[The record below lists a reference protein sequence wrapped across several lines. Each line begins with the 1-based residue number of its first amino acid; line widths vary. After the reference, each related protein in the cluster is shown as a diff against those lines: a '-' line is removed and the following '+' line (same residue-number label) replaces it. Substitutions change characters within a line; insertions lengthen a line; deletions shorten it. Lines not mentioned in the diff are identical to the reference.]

1 MQIYYWCPYLTNIA
15 TINAVKRSAISVKK
29 YSKKNPEVSIINS
42 SGEWLF
48 FKNNDFGIKIQSTL
62 KDINLYKYLP
72 KEGFVFSR
80 LSFSII
86 FILNF
91 FPLIFK
97 IKKNKPNF
105 LIIHL
110 LTFLPIVLSPI
121 LSKKTKII
129 LRISGYPELTPF
141 RKLLWKFFSKYLYI
155 VTTPTKLTRDYLIK
169 NKIFDKEKIKIL
181 KDPIIVVKEIN
192 KKKKENIDL
201 KNFYLSVG
209 RLTKQKNFMFLCE
222 AFKRLI
228 KENDDL
234 KLVIAGNGEDEA
246 KIRNFINKNNLQDN
260 IILPGYID
268 NIYPYFYNSK
278 GFILT
283 SLWEDPGFVL
293 VEAFFCRKLILSS
306 NSWPGPIE
314 LIRDFKNG
322 FVFENENLD
331 SFLKKFKHFNNHEN
345 IEQITLNGLKSSRK
359 FSLFS
364 HYQNL
369 NKTLSIN

>member
-192 KKKKENIDL
+192 KKKKLTSSLITKED
-201 KNFYLSVG
+201 YYVSVG
-209 RLTKQKNFMFLCE
+209 RLTNQKNHIFLIDTF
-222 AFKRLI
+222 AKNI
-228 KENDDL
+228 KEFKIK
-234 KLVIAGNGEDEA
+234 KLYIIGSGENFNILRN
-246 KIRNFINKNNLQDN
+246 KINFYKMENNIFLMGFQKNVYN
-260 IILPGYID
+260 II
-268 NIYPYFYNSK
+268 NNSS
-278 GFILT
+278 GLI
-283 SLWEDPGFVL
+283 SVASYEDPGFT
-293 VEAFFCRKLILSS
+293 LIESA
-306 NSWPGPIE
+306 
-314 LIRDFKNG
+314 
-322 FVFENENLD
+322 
-331 SFLKKFKHFNNHEN
+331 FLKKKVISSLVKNGPLEMKEFGNTGYFFEYNNETDFVKKI
-345 IEQITLNGLKSSRK
+345 IESEKANNAELIKNAFK
-359 FSLFS
+359 FSKEYSLFE
-364 HYQNL
+364 HYKNL
-369 NKTLSIN
+369 NKILF

>member
-129 LRISGYPELTPF
+129 LRISGYPELTLF

-192 KKKKENIDL
+192 KKKKLTSSLITKED
-201 KNFYLSVG
+201 YYVSVG
-209 RLTKQKNFMFLCE
+209 RLTNQKNHIFLIDTF
-222 AFKRLI
+222 AKNI
-228 KENDDL
+228 KEFKIK
-234 KLVIAGNGEDEA
+234 KLYIIGSGENFNILRN
-246 KIRNFINKNNLQDN
+246 KINFYKMENNIFLMGFQKNVYN
-260 IILPGYID
+260 II
-268 NIYPYFYNSK
+268 NNSS
-278 GFILT
+278 GLI
-283 SLWEDPGFVL
+283 SVASYEDPGFT
-293 VEAFFCRKLILSS
+293 LIESA
-306 NSWPGPIE
+306 
-314 LIRDFKNG
+314 
-322 FVFENENLD
+322 
-331 SFLKKFKHFNNHEN
+331 FLKKKVISSLVKNGPLEMKEFGNTGYFFEYNNETDFVKKI
-345 IEQITLNGLKSSRK
+345 IESEKANNAELIKNAFK
-359 FSLFS
+359 FSKEYSLFE
-364 HYQNL
+364 HYKNL
-369 NKTLSIN
+369 NKILF

>member
-192 KKKKENIDL
+192 KKK
-201 KNFYLSVG
+201 
-209 RLTKQKNFMFLCE
+209 
-222 AFKRLI
+222 
-228 KENDDL
+228 
-234 KLVIAGNGEDEA
+234 
-246 KIRNFINKNNLQDN
+246 INK
-260 IILPGYID
+260 
-268 NIYPYFYNSK
+268 
-278 GFILT
+278 
-283 SLWEDPGFVL
+283 
-293 VEAFFCRKLILSS
+293 
-306 NSWPGPIE
+306 
-314 LIRDFKNG
+314 
-322 FVFENENLD
+322 
-331 SFLKKFKHFNNHEN
+331 
-345 IEQITLNGLKSSRK
+345 
-359 FSLFS
+359 
-364 HYQNL
+364 
-369 NKTLSIN
+369 